1 MTYFAESSTAHFF
14 REDRETMSEP
24 RKSPKGTKGGKHAN
38 GVPYYGVDNYRPDG
52 GRVIGDLYDQE
63 GNFHR
68 SAVVADCGS
77 EYAAKKYCEEKN
89 K

>member
-1 MTYFAESSTAHFF
+1 M
-14 REDRETMSEP
+14 
-24 RKSPKGTKGGKHAN
+24 KSPKGTKGGTYPN
-38 GVPYYGVDNYRPDG
+38 GVPFYGVDNYRTDG
-52 GRVIGDLYDQE
+52 GLVIGDLYDQN
-63 GNFHR
+63 GDFHR